1 MQKVTVENYFLG
13 SITIN
18 AVKIG
23 FFLHNTKICTQKL
36 LISSCFFILTLWQ
49 TLRSNIPFHFNVLS
63 SPSLEHFH
71 GVNVLSSLSLEH
83 FCSVNVLSSPSP
95 ANSHSVSV
103 LSSPLPANSH
113 SVSVLST
120 PRPHISAVSMCCRAP
135 RLQIPTASVCCRAP
149 RSNISAVSMCCR
161 APRLHISIVPMCGHC
176 LRQQLQNVNHTESGR
191 GGDCAPTRTSAQPC
205 LHLLIILFISQV
217 LRFHLSPLHFH
228 SKTRNF
234 RLYNIGVYT
243 VWCINLATSAL
254 LMSNVG
260 RHAGSDLTM
269 LHETLL
275 PASALFAFCHRR
287 GDFCQDL

>member
-1 MQKVTVENYFLG
+1 M
-13 SITIN
+13 
-18 AVKIG
+18 
-23 FFLHNTKICTQKL
+23 C
-36 LISSCFFILTLWQ
+36 C
-49 TLRSNIPFHFNVLS
+49 RD
-63 SPSLEHFH
+63 
-71 GVNVLSSLSLEH
+71 
-83 FCSVNVLSSPSP
+83 
-95 ANSHSVSV
+95 
-103 LSSPLPANSH
+103 
-113 SVSVLST
+113 
-120 PRPHISAVSMCCRAP
+120 PRPNISAVSMCCRDLCSNISAVSMCCRAP

-149 RSNISAVSMCCR
+149 R
-161 APRLHISIVPMCGHC
+161 PHISIVPMCGHC
-176 LRQQLQNVNHTESGR
+176 LRQQLKNANHTENGR
-191 GGDCAPTRTSAQPC
+191 GGDCAPTRTSAQSC

-275 PASALFAFCHRR
+275 PVSALFAFCHRQ

>member
-1 MQKVTVENYFLG
+1 MN
-13 SITIN
+13 
-18 AVKIG
+18 
-23 FFLHNTKICTQKL
+23 
-36 LISSCFFILTLWQ
+36 ISTM
-49 TLRSNIPFHFNVLS
+49 
-63 SPSLEHFH
+63 
-71 GVNVLSSLSLEH
+71 
-83 FCSVNVLSSPSP
+83 
-95 ANSHSVSV
+95 
-103 LSSPLPANSH
+103 
-113 SVSVLST
+113 
-120 PRPHISAVSMCCRAP
+120 SMCCRAS

-149 RSNISAVSMCCR
+149 R
-161 APRLHISIVPMCGHC
+161 PHISIVPMCGHC
-176 LRQQLQNVNHTESGR
+176 LRQQLKNANHTENGR
-191 GGDCAPTRTSAQPC
+191 GGDCAPTRTSAQSC

-217 LRFHLSPLHFH
+217 LHFHLSPLHFH

-254 LMSNVG
+254 LISNVG